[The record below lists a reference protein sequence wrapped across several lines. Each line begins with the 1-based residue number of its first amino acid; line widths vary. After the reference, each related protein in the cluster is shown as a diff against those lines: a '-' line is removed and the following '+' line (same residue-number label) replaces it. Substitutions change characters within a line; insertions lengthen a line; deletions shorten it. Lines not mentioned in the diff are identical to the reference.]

1 MLQLLDGLQL
11 MLDLVEG
18 RETDPSAFTAAS
30 DKWVEDYKLNHPG
43 HPKSYPQV
51 QRANLIVSSNVRI
64 PNRYLFS

>member
-1 MLQLLDGLQL
+1 MLDELQL

-18 RETDPSAFTAAS
+18 RESDPSAFTAAS

-51 QRANLIVSSNVRI
+51 QRANLIVSSNVRTR
-64 PNRYLFS
+64 NDA